1 MSFASLLSCNI
12 CWNRERILPSLDF
25 KPVNT
30 RESISDF
37 EHGVAADP
45 DEPTCISKV
54 VVVGFTT
61 AGEGRKR
68 YKVRSGSFLLSETRS
83 ILGKELK
90 T

>member
-68 YKVRSGSFLLSETRS
+68 SLEEQKAASAGDWLNP
-83 ILGKELK
+83 K
-90 T
+90 